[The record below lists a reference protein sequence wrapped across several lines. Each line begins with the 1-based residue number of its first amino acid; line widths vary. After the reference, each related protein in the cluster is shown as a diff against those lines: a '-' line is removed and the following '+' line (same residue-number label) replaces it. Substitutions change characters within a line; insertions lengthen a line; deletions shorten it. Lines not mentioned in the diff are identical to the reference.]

1 MSSSTLIEV
10 FRHIVFSFTRS
21 VTEHYNKEHEFT
33 ADAFGYNPFECT
45 GREWYYEPVEE
56 YSDREASSV
65 DYLASS
71 RLNVRVIN
79 ACSPKENEDTQE
91 DQNEFTADKQQVKF
105 LKSSKSQ
112 VESYERMKIFVK
124 FKFSETQTR
133 LSVRQSQAN
142 QIIPSKIEHVQ
153 FNQIFFEQVTL

>member
-21 VTEHYNKEHEFT
+21 VTEHYNKEEHEFT

-45 GREWYYEPVEE
+45 GREWYYKPVEE
-56 YSDREASSV
+56 YSDREATSV

-91 DQNEFTADKQQVKF
+91 DQQNEFAADKQQVKF

-112 VESYERMKIFVK
+112 VESCERMKIFVK

-133 LSVRQSQAN
+133 LRV
-142 QIIPSKIEHVQ
+142 
-153 FNQIFFEQVTL
+153 